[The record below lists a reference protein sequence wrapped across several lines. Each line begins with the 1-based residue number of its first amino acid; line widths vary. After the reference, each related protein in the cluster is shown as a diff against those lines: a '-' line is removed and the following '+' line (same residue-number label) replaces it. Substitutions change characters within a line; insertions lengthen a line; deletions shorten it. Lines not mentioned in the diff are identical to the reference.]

1 MCTCNSVWGCTRIGC
16 TWLEFCVIGCM
27 WLWFGC
33 MCDWTLG
40 SRVVEDEVYMT
51 SCEGVYMSV
60 F

>member
-1 MCTCNSVWGCTRIGC
+1 MTAFGGVHVLGFGC

-51 SCEGVYMSV
+51 LCEGVYMSV